1 MAAPRTPEEILTDIE
16 AELRAREET
25 EQLGGLILLPDLL
38 PKPQPPPEFW
48 DEGEGPDAVKP
59 PTAKEA
65 ATAALRALMIERRK
79 NPPR

>member
-1 MAAPRTPEEILTDIE
+1 MLEIE

-25 EQLGGLILLPDLL
+25 EQLGGLILLPALQ

-48 DEGEGPDAVKP
+48 DEGEGPKAVKP
-59 PTAKEA
+59 PTASEA
-65 ATAALRALMIERRK
+65 ATAALKALMIERRK